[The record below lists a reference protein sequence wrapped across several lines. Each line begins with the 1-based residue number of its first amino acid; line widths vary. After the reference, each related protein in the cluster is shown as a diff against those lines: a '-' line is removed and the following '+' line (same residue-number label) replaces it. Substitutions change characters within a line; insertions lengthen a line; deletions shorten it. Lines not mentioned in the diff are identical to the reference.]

1 MNVNVKEISGVWD
14 KGFSLDKH
22 KISST
27 YTGDNEYGHATFNTL
42 RTDIGEA
49 LYQLKYKS
57 DFSQCNVI
65 AANINNIIIPLLPF
79 VSFIFAMPPSK
90 TRPKQPVIE
99 IGHALSKLID
109 KPCINDIIIK
119 SKTTPQMKDIA
130 NREDRVNTLLDAFV
144 VDASVVKNRL
154 QLPNEKYNVLI
165 IDDLFDTGTSLEAVT
180 KKLKECGN
188 IGQVLVA
195 TVTRTI

>member
-1 MNVNVKEISGVWD
+1 MNVNVKEINGVWD

-22 KISST
+22 KISSI
-27 YTGDNEYGHATFNTL
+27 YTGENEYGHPTFNTL

-57 DFSQCNVI
+57 DFSQCDVI
-65 AANINNIIIPLLPF
+65 ADKINNIIIPLLPF

-90 TRPKQPVIE
+90 VRPKQPVIE
-99 IGHALSKLID
+99 IGHALSKFTN

-119 SKTTPQMKDIA
+119 SKTTHQMKDIA
-130 NREDRVNTLLDAFV
+130 NREDRVNTLLDAFL
-144 VDASVVKNRL
+144 VDTSVVKNRL
-154 QLPNEKYNVLI
+154 TSPKDKYNVLI

-180 KKLKECGN
+180 KKLRECGK
-188 IGQVLVA
+188 IGQILVA

>member
-1 MNVNVKEISGVWD
+1 MNVSVKVLNGIWD

-27 YTGDNEYGHATFNTL
+27 YTGENQYGHPTFDTL

-57 DFSQCNVI
+57 DFSKCDII
-65 AANINNIIIPLLPF
+65 ASNINNHIIPLLPF
-79 VSFIFAMPPSK
+79 VSFIFSMPPSK
-90 TRPKQPVIE
+90 SRPKQPVIE
-99 IGHALSKLID
+99 IGNSLSKIIG
-109 KPCINDIIIK
+109 KPCINEILVK
-119 SKTTPQMKDIA
+119 SKTTPQMKDIT
-130 NREDRVNTLLDAFV
+130 NREDRVNILLDAFV
-144 VDASVVKNRL
+144 IDIKVVQTRL
-154 QLPNEKYNVLI
+154 PKEKYNVLI

-180 KKLKECGN
+180 KKLKECGK

>member
-1 MNVNVKEISGVWD
+1 MNVNVKEINGVWD

-27 YTGDNEYGHATFNTL
+27 YAGENEYGHPTFNTL

-49 LYQLKYKS
+49 LYQLKYKA
-57 DFSQCNVI
+57 DFSQCDVI
-65 AANINNIIIPLLPF
+65 AANLNNLIVPLLPF

-90 TRPKQPVIE
+90 VRPKQPVIE
-99 IGHALSKLID
+99 IGHALSKLTD
-109 KPCINDIIIK
+109 KPCINDILIK
-119 SKTTPQMKDIA
+119 SKTTPQMKDIE

-144 VDASVVKNRL
+144 VNTNVVKNRL
-154 QLPNEKYNVLI
+154 PKEKYNIFI

-180 KKLKECGN
+180 KKLRECGK
-188 IGQVLVA
+188 IDQVLVA